1 MHTPPPTQQ
10 TTSPPLHTHTYEQCA
25 QTYKMLL
32 YICINTTSSEFCF
45 WNIILLWNTELTI
58 IIAVSTD
65 LITLIFIHFFQYLK
79 DNSISA
85 NTQIMV
91 TDFYKSLYNVTKWW
105 WILLNF
111 NLSAE
116 NFLQIL
122 ITIIWQMNVSQ
133 LSSGLFLS
141 K

>member
-10 TTSPPLHTHTYEQCA
+10 TTSPPTYTYEQCA

-105 WILLNF
+105 WISLNF

-122 ITIIWQMNVSQ
+122 ITTIWQMNNVSQ
-133 LSSGLFLS
+133 LSSRLFLS